1 MARLATRQVVAAPL
15 GSRDPRREAR
25 LEMTHRATR
34 PSPSRAASSA
44 CTRWRGARAGA
55 ESDGSSGR
63 RRARA
68 RHDRAP
74 TGASRRFVSG
84 FAWSDRALPPM
95 RTSKAPP
102 PPAPCKIR
110 RAGRSS
116 SHRPARCTASPPTSR
131 SARTRTSSSAPT
143 MKGRWSYACSKAIDE
158 FLALAYWKSASLE
171 RQARHVPALG
181 AEHVEAGLADARILG
196 LLASK
201 RAPGPVLPTRN
212 RSRQDRRP
220 RCERDAAANRG
231 RAPRRP
237 FARKQSDAECRR
249 QRARRGGRPS
259 VSSSYQ
265 SVEGS

>member
-1 MARLATRQVVAAPL
+1 
-15 GSRDPRREAR
+15 
-25 LEMTHRATR
+25 MTHRATR
-34 PSPSRAASSA
+34 PSPSRAASPA

-68 RHDRAP
+68 RPRPSADRCVEAFRVRFRMVGQ
-74 TGASRRFVSG
+74 GAAAHAYVGGTASPRT
-84 FAWSDRALPPM
+84 RA
-95 RTSKAPP
+95 RSA
-102 PPAPCKIR
+102 A
-110 RAGRSS
+110 AGRSS
-116 SHRPARCTASPPTSR
+116 SHRPARCTASPPTSP
-131 SARTRTSSSAPT
+131 SARDSDLVLGPT

-171 RQARHVPALG
+171 RQAWHVPALG

-259 VSSSYQ
+259 VSSSCQ